1 MMPSLRVLSLVTL
14 VSSLVA
20 AAVAGATHTSGGCT
34 TCASH
39 KYWPMIDGIT
49 RRAEGGSVTYV
60 GTERSDELLGHHGSD
75 TLKGRGSSD
84 VLWGDW
90 DGAGQPASQRDR
102 ISGGPGD
109 DFIYGSHG
117 HNRITGGSGN
127 DAISVHYG
135 RGYVNCGPGNDI
147 YHVAR
152 SRRKRYR
159 FRNCEKVDYRPEK
172 VRGGGLRP
180 LP

>member
-1 MMPSLRVLSLVTL
+1 MTRLLTVAATL
-14 VSSLVA
+14 VALLA
-20 AAVAGATHTSGGCT
+20 AGAVAVASHHPGGCT
-34 TCASH
+34 GCASH
-39 KYWPMIDGIT
+39 KYWPTIDG
-49 RRAEGGSVTYV
+49 AFKKAGAGSAHYT
-60 GTERSDELLGHHGSD
+60 GTSRSDELLGHHGSD
-75 TLKGRGSSD
+75 VLRGRDGSD

-90 DGAGQPASQRDR
+90 DPNGQPESQRDT
-102 ISGGPGD
+102 IYGGGGT

-117 HNRITGGSGN
+117 RNVIYGGAGN

-135 RGYVNCGPGNDI
+135 HGVVDCGPGRDI

-152 SRRKRYR
+152 SRRKGYT

-172 VRGGGLRP
+172 VRGGGLKP